1 MIYTSSRR
9 PQDQTRGN
17 TPGPSPST
25 LPAMGAKAFTASP
38 PFPTKPKATSR
49 SRPVRKALASHG
61 SIAWDILI
69 YFTYGN
75 VHFQNGKREPFF
87 PQFGWGFHVSKCP
100 SNHP

>member
-69 YFTYGN
+69 YFTGLPPSTIGGLIW
-75 VHFQNGKREPFF
+75 FNGIS
-87 PQFGWGFHVSKCP
+87 WG
-100 SNHP
+100 